1 MCRHRAAETA
11 QNVIFF
17 ALLAFGFYY
26 YHKLKYFFSETFDD
40 VILDLRVE
48 FLAFGK
54 HPDSN
59 VCHAVRYVDADQG
72 FASVEGAVSYA
83 RNTVRYVDAGQG
95 FAFVEGAVSYAC
107 HTIRYVDV
115 SQRKASF
122 KRKVSNARHTIWY
135 VDAGQ
140 RFTPV
145 KRRVSNGR
153 HTMWYVDAGQ

>member
-72 FASVEGAVSYA
+72 FATIV
-83 RNTVRYVDAGQG
+83 
-95 FAFVEGAVSYAC
+95 FVNRIISITCTLNDREVIA
-107 HTIRYVDV
+107 
-115 SQRKASF
+115 
-122 KRKVSNARHTIWY
+122 
-135 VDAGQ
+135 
-140 RFTPV
+140 
-145 KRRVSNGR
+145 
-153 HTMWYVDAGQ
+153 